1 MVSPGYRHR
10 AWLQLLTA
18 RDTGQTRTTFPFSE
32 YFIPSR
38 LNKNSCSVAER
49 RRTVSPSRL
58 TENERMRSCTSIS
71 VSSARSCRAME
82 RTALQGRRQR
92 CEPRVRTYHRSQRG
106 ATARRSEL
114 IGLAALLVVIALL
127 VRVALLRI
135 HPPDRINPNRTRKI
149 RRPSSDRPCAPGHFI
164 CVADRRT
171 DLYLRGNGDGRR
183 RMDRLLRAASWRVS
197 DRVWDDDAVPSH
209 NASALEDSSQTL
221 DGAW

>member
-71 VSSARSCRAME
+71 ASSARSCRAME

-92 CEPRVRTYHRSQRG
+92 CEPRVRTTGG
-106 ATARRSEL
+106 AA
-114 IGLAALLVVIALL
+114 VVIALL

-149 RRPSSDRPCAPGHFI
+149 RRPSSDRPCAPGPLLYALLTGGLIFI
-164 CVADRRT
+164 YVGTETAAAGWIAS
-171 DLYLRGNGDGRR
+171 YAQ
-183 RMDRLLRAASWRVS
+183 RLGASAS
-197 DRVWDDDAVPSH
+197 GFGTIMPLPSH

-221 DGAW
+221 D